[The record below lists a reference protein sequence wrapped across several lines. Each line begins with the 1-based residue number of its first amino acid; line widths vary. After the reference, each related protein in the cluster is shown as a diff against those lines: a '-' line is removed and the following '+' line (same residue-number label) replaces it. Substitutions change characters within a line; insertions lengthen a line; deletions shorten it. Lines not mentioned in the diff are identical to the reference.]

1 MLLIYGFY
9 FPVKM
14 AAVDVVEIQS
24 FFGEL
29 LELSNALENRDINN
43 ELHLFE
49 LQERL
54 DKAISCL
61 NLINEQLPLT
71 RAKIM
76 PLSYQ
81 FRIFSEEIRR
91 EILHVEPNLGIH
103 RINTPDS
110 ISNAIFHF
118 CYLAQA

>member
-1 MLLIYGFY
+1 
-9 FPVKM
+9 M

-76 PLSYQ
+76 PYQ
-81 FRIFSEEIRR
+81 EDRK
-91 EILHVEPNLGIH
+91 L
-103 RINTPDS
+103 
-110 ISNAIFHF
+110 
-118 CYLAQA
+118 C